1 MRFTATQLWQIK
13 EALREELKE
22 MRMFDP
28 TKEMGA
34 QGLSSDETTY
44 YEPGMEDEGG
54 IDPGLEDFWMN
65 ELNTALIASA
75 QQAGSSLKPSDFLEA
90 ILPVLQAYG
99 SGKEAEDMVKHVRN
113 NQDIYSPRG
122 PK

>member
-34 QGLSSDETTY
+34 QGTSR
-44 YEPGMEDEGG
+44 GCKMKEGST
-54 IDPGLEDFWMN
+54 L
-65 ELNTALIASA
+65 A
-75 QQAGSSLKPSDFLEA
+75 
-90 ILPVLQAYG
+90 
-99 SGKEAEDMVKHVRN
+99 
-113 NQDIYSPRG
+113 
-122 PK
+122 